1 MYTASI
7 IGQLK
12 YTIGKV
18 TCPPEMV
25 PDDMLEF
32 TKIWRMENEEEI
44 YRRANYQDIK
54 GSRSNWQYT
63 RSMSA
68 AQYNRADILSMA
80 QQIWWHGS
88 IGCQEAE
95 GAGEGEY
102 RFKETGRR
110 VNTGQPDAEGRSFKK
125 VVSLAERRRVANY
138 LQEAYGISERR
149 TCKVVSI
156 SRSTKRRQSGNQKK
170 ADLVKRIHELSD
182 KHDRYGYR
190 KIYDML
196 KAEGWAVSRETV
208 RIIRK
213 RDGLQVAKKQRKRRP
228 LAGSTKK
235 CHMAEYP
242 NHVWSYDFVHDM
254 TADGRSLKCLT
265 IIDEYTREGLEIY
278 TARSITSGDVIRVL
292 ERLFIQYGSPVC
304 LRSDNGPELVAKKL
318 RQWLREKGVGTH
330 YIDPGSPWQ
339 NAYNESFNGVFRD
352 GCLDRWI
359 FVSVREAKQVIV
371 QWLDEYNT
379 VRPHGSLGGK
389 APVTFAKKERLNRDV
404 AA

>member
-1 MYTASI
+1 
-7 IGQLK
+7 
-12 YTIGKV
+12 
-18 TCPPEMV
+18 MV

-32 TKIWRMENEEEI
+32 KTIWRRENEKEV
-44 YRRANYQDIK
+44 YRGADHQDIE
-54 GSRSNWQYT
+54 GSRSNRKHT
-63 RSMSA
+63 GSMSA
-68 AQYNRADILSMA
+68 AQYSRADILSLA

-88 IGCQEAE
+88 IGCQTVERT
-95 GAGEGEY
+95 GEGEY
-102 RFKETGRR
+102 RFKETGWG
-110 VNTGQPDAEGRSFKK
+110 VNAGQPDAKGRSLKK

-156 SRSTKRRQSGNQKK
+156 TRSTKRRQSGGQKK
-170 ADLVKRIHELSD
+170 EELVSHIHELSD

-213 RDGLQVAKKQRKRRP
+213 REGLQVAKKQRKRRP

-235 CHMAEYP
+235 CHMAEHP
-242 NHVWSYDFVHDM
+242 NHVWSYDLVHD
-254 TADGRSLKCLT
+254 TTSDGRSLKCLT

-278 TARSITSGDVIRVL
+278 SARSITSGDIIRVL
-292 ERLFIQYGSPVC
+292 ERLFIQHGCPLC

-318 RQWLREKGVGTH
+318 RQWLMEKGVGTH
-330 YIDPGSPWQ
+330 YIEPGSPWQ

-359 FVSVREAKQVIV
+359 FTSVREAKQVIS
-371 QWLDEYNT
+371 QWLEEYNT

-389 APVTFAKKERLNRDV
+389 PPVAFAKQERLNRGL

>member
-1 MYTASI
+1 MI
-7 IGQLK
+7 
-12 YTIGKV
+12 
-18 TCPPEMV
+18 
-25 PDDMLEF
+25 PDEMLEF
-32 TKIWRMENEEEI
+32 KLIWRREDEEEI
-44 YRRANYQDIK
+44 YRRADHQDIER
-54 GSRSNWQYT
+54 SRGYWAYPGD
-63 RSMSA
+63 MPSA
-68 AQYNRADILSMA
+68 QRNRADILSVA
-80 QQIWWHGS
+80 KQIRRNGS
-88 IGCQEAE
+88 IGGKASE
-95 GAGEGEY
+95 GVGKREF
-102 RFKETGRR
+102 RFKESSWRAI
-110 VNTGQPDAEGRSFKK
+110 TGQPDAEGRSLKK

-138 LQEAYGISERR
+138 LQEAYGISERH

-156 SRSTKRRQSGNQKK
+156 PRSTKRRQSGNQKK
-170 ADLVKRIHELSD
+170 AAMVKRIHELSN

-213 RDGLQVAKKQRKRRP
+213 REGLQVAKKQRKRRS

-359 FVSVREAKQVIV
+359 FVSVREAKQVIA

-389 APVTFAKKERLNRDV
+389 PPVTFAKQERLNRGV